1 MTYSFTDYRGLTMFA
16 LVDCNNFYVS
26 CERIFNPKLEG
37 RPVVVLSNNDGCI
50 VARSEEAKAIGIGMG
65 NPAFQVKDLIQK
77 FNVHVFSSNYT
88 LYGDISSRVMSIL
101 AEFTPNIEIYSID
114 EAFLD
119 FSHLKVTEMEPLS
132 GRIRKTVRQ
141 WTGIPVSV
149 GIAGTKTL
157 AKLANRM
164 AKKTPAANGVSS
176 LLEDEKIELALRNAK
191 VADLW
196 GIGSGFEERLS
207 RYGIGSALDLRNADD
222 NIIRKS
228 IGITGLRTAVELRG
242 NSCIKLEDSPA
253 IRKSVCCSRSFG
265 RAVESIGDLS
275 EAVALY
281 TSDAAQR
288 LRNEGLA
295 AGTVAVFVDTGRFRK
310 QCEYY
315 FNSVSETLPVPT
327 NCTGE
332 LTVHTVRLLKRIY
345 RGNLIYKKAGV
356 LFGGLVSSSSVQ
368 PDLFENNSGKSALL
382 SETVDSINGRLGDG
396 SIFYAAE
403 GVGKSWAMA
412 REKCSPHYTTKWND
426 LLKVF

>member
-1 MTYSFTDYRGLTMFA
+1 MFA

-50 VARSEEAKAIGIGMG
+50 IARSEEAKAIGIGMG
-65 NPAFQVKDLIQK
+65 NPVFQVKDLIQK
-77 FNVHVFSSNYT
+77 FNVRVFSSNYT

-101 AEFTPNIEIYSID
+101 AELTPNIEIYSID

-132 GRIRKTVRQ
+132 GKIRKTVRQ

-149 GIAGTKTL
+149 GIARTKTL

-176 LLEDEKIELALRNAK
+176 LVEDEKIELALRNAK

-196 GIGSGFEERLS
+196 GIGSGFAERLS
-207 RYGIGSALDLRNADD
+207 KYGVESALDLRNAAD

-228 IGITGLRTAVELRG
+228 IGITGFRTAIELRG

-265 RAVESIGDLS
+265 REVESIGDLS

-315 FNSVSETLPVPT
+315 FNSVSETVPVPT
-327 NCTGE
+327 NSTGE

-345 RGNLIYKKAGV
+345 RENLIYKKAGV
-356 LFGGLVSSSSVQ
+356 LFGGLVPSSSVQ

-426 LLKVF
+426 LLKVS